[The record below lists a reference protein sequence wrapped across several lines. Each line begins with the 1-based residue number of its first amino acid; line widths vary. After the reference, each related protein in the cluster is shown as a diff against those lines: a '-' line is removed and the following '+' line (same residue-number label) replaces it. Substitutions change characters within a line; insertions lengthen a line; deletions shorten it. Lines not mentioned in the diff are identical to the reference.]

1 MHRATKLLFWLMI
14 IGVLHMSEQLVFGVE
29 ELQLFKPMI
38 ADYYDSLAAIGPDK
52 ATVVLV
58 TVVVTF
64 FTWLCYAILAGG
76 RLRLV
81 ALGVFGLMGA
91 GEGHHVIQAIVERG
105 YDPGLLTCVPYCWVG
120 VLMLI
125 TLWREYRALA
135 ATGGGPGRTA
145 MLAS

>member
-1 MHRATKLLFWLMI
+1 MI

-38 ADYYDSLAAIGPDK
+38 ADYYEAMAGIGADK

-64 FTWLCYAILAGG
+64 FTALCYAVLAGG

-81 ALGVFGLMGA
+81 ALGFFGVLGA
-91 GEGHHVIQAIVERG
+91 GEGHHVIQALVQGG

-125 TLWREYRALA
+125 AVWREYRTLA
-135 ATGGGPGRTA
+135 TAGGESGRTA
-145 MLAS
+145 MQAS